1 MLALSSVGD
10 ITDLADAVNKGGTIV
25 VLVAG
30 ILALAWVARW
40 LLAQLLAA
48 KEAQINNML
57 EERNAWR
64 QIALGVTHTAER
76 AATIAE
82 RQVGLPS

>member
-1 MLALSSVGD
+1 MLLGAVDDITALS
-10 ITDLADAVNKGGTIV
+10 DAVNKGGTIV

-48 KEAQINNML
+48 KEEQIKNVL

-64 QIALGVTHTAER
+64 QIALGVTHTAEQTVTVAR
-76 AATIAE
+76 E
-82 RQVGLPS
+82 QLGLRS

>member
-1 MLALSSVGD
+1 MLASVSD

-40 LLAQLLAA
+40 LLSQLLAA
-48 KEAQINNML
+48 KEAQIANML

-64 QIALGVTHTAER
+64 QIALGVTHTAEK
-76 AATIAE
+76 TVSIAE
-82 RQVGLPS
+82 QQVGLRS

>member
-1 MLALSSVGD
+1 VLASVSD

-40 LLAQLLAA
+40 LLSQLLAA
-48 KEAQINNML
+48 KEAQIANML

-64 QIALGVTHTAER
+64 QIALGVTHTAEK
-76 AATIAE
+76 TVSIAE
-82 RQVGLPS
+82 QQVGLRS

>member
-1 MLALSSVGD
+1 MQLAGVSD

-30 ILALAWVARW
+30 IVALAWVTRW
-40 LLAQLLAA
+40 LLAQLLTA
-48 KEAQINNML
+48 KEEQIKNML

-64 QIALGVTHTAER
+64 QIALGVTHTAEKTV
-76 AATIAE
+76 TIAE
-82 RQVGLPS
+82 QQVGLRA